1 MNKQKGAV
9 MFKTIASGFGAIC
22 LFVGIIMMAGSAGDC
37 DGACMEQANTMSEM
51 LTIAGTGLIF
61 ALAGAWFVA
70 VGQSE

>member
-1 MNKQKGAV
+1 

-51 LTIAGTGLIF
+51 LTIAGTGLI
-61 ALAGAWFVA
+61 LCLCGAWFVA

>member
-1 MNKQKGAV
+1 

-37 DGACMEQANTMSEM
+37 DGACMEQANTISEM
-51 LTIAGTGLIF
+51 LTIAGTGLI
-61 ALAGAWFVA
+61 LCLCGAWFVA